1 RYHFGF
7 DPVGL
12 SRALVKNA
20 AAGEVVQGGSTVTQ
34 QLAKNLFLEPRRV
47 WKRKVEELFIATWLE
62 TKYSKDEIME
72 LYLNRIYFGSGC
84 YGVGAAAYH
93 YFGKKTEAL
102 SLAEAAFLTALIKA
116 PSMLSSQDNRKAAQK
131 RVGLVLQ
138 NMRDD
143 GFITEAEYKHA
154 LAYPATIRPE
164 KPTPPGFEYVV
175 DWIVA
180 MVPTL
185 TGKTEVNLTVET
197 SLDMELQR
205 MMDTTVKRMMAE
217 NAKPLDVKQA
227 ALVMLSP
234 DGGVKAMFGGMDYK
248 KSQFNRA
255 VKAKRQPASVF
266 KAFVYLAA
274 IESGL
279 KPDSLVDLAPL
290 EGEGWAPNKDSPH
303 KTSGLISLK
312 TALAKSSNTAAV
324 RIMRHV
330 GADKVID
337 AAHRLGLTS
346 RLNVGPTL
354 ALGTAETT
362 LLDITAAY
370 ATFANGG
377 VKVLPYIVTR
387 VSDDEDRA
395 LFERKRNDDKQV
407 TSPEN
412 VALMN
417 EMLSAVVTS
426 GTGRN
431 AQLPDRPAAGKTGT
445 SSDYHDAWF
454 IGYTADYVAGVWLG
468 NDRHTPMKKVTG
480 GGLPAKIWRAVMEET
495 HWNLPPRPLPGMVAP
510 AKP

>member
-1 RYHFGF
+1 M
-7 DPVGL
+7 V
-12 SRALVKNA
+12 S
-20 AAGEVVQGGSTVTQ
+20 S
-34 QLAKNLFLEPRRV
+34 PRPSINTR
-47 WKRKVEELFIATWLE
+47 W
-62 TKYSKDEIME
+62 
-72 LYLNRIYFGSGC
+72 RIRRRF
-84 YGVGAAAYH
+84 V
-93 YFGKKTEAL
+93 
-102 SLAEAAFLTALIKA
+102 
-116 PSMLSSQDNRKAAQK
+116 
-131 RVGLVLQ
+131 
-138 NMRDD
+138 
-143 GFITEAEYKHA
+143 
-154 LAYPATIRPE
+154 
-164 KPTPPGFEYVV
+164 
-175 DWIVA
+175 
-180 MVPTL
+180 
-185 TGKTEVNLTVET
+185 
-197 SLDMELQR
+197 
-205 MMDTTVKRMMAE
+205 
-217 NAKPLDVKQA
+217 
-227 ALVMLSP
+227 
-234 DGGVKAMFGGMDYK
+234 
-248 KSQFNRA
+248 FNRA